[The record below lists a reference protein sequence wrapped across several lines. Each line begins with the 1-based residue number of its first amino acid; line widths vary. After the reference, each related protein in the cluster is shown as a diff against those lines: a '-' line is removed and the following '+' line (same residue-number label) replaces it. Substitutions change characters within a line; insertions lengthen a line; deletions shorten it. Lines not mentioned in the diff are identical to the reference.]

1 MEENKISE
9 KEHTINE
16 NYRQKPKVAVYVC
29 HCGGNISDV
38 VDVKKVAE
46 ELSKY
51 HDVAISR
58 EYAFMCSSTGQDYIV
73 EDIQKNGINRVVI
86 AACSPALHE
95 LTFRGALQRAGLNP
109 YLYEHVNIREQVS
122 WVHKNDKEGATKKA
136 ISLVKAG
143 VEKVL
148 RQDPLNSIRVE
159 AVKTVAVIGGGISGM
174 RAALSAASNGLNAV
188 IIEKSDKLGGKLNRS
203 GNIYPTGEKAI
214 GVAENLTKKVLSSD
228 RIKVY
233 FNSEITFVSGYV
245 GNFQIN
251 LKKKSGEYE
260 KIKAGAIIIATGF
273 DNYKPYEGEYGY
285 GLNKFVLTLP
295 QFIEALEKSGSS
307 KFIYEGKEI
316 NSVTFIHC
324 VGSRQI
330 DGIDK
335 PGKNGKINDYC
346 SRVCCTAIIHAANNL
361 KNKYPDTEVFDIYT
375 DIRTYGMDHESYYKE
390 ASKND
395 VIFFRRPLE
404 ERPSVEFEG
413 GKIKIKTK
421 DVLTM
426 NEDMEIETDMIVL
439 GVGMVPND
447 ISDLVEYMKLPR
459 SADGF
464 LQEVHPKLRP
474 VEVANNGIFIAGT
487 AQGPMD
493 VIESLQAS
501 NTAAVKSASL
511 LASGDIPLEP
521 FVAVVD
527 EDKCTGCEKCPKECS
542 YAGALTMIEKEVGG
556 KKKKVAYVNAALC
569 KGCGACVAV
578 CEPKAINVAGWSLE
592 QFEAMVEAIAKE

>member
-1 MEENKISE
+1 MTEKISE
-9 KEHTINE
+9 KEHTTNE

-38 VDVKKVAE
+38 VDVKRVAT

-51 HDVAISR
+51 PDVAIAR
-58 EYAFMCSSTGQDYIV
+58 EYAFMCSSTGQDMII

-109 YLYEHVNIREQVS
+109 FLYEHVNIREQAS
-122 WVHKNDKEGATKKA
+122 WVHKNDKEGATLKA
-136 ISLVKAG
+136 IALAKAG
-143 VEKVL
+143 VEKIK

-159 AVKTVAVIGGGISGM
+159 AIHSVAIIGGGVSGM
-174 RAALSAASNGLNAV
+174 RAAITSAENGLGV
-188 IIEKSDKLGGKLNRS
+188 YLIEKGKDLGGRLNRV
-203 GNIYPTGEKAI
+203 GDVYPTEEKAI
-214 GVAENLTKKVLSSD
+214 EIAEKFKKKVLSND
-228 RIKVY
+228 KVKV
-233 FNSEITFVSGYV
+233 FTEAEITFVSGYV
-245 GNFQIN
+245 GNFQLN
-251 LKKKSGEYE
+251 LKKSDGNFE

-285 GLNKFVLTLP
+285 GLNKFVLTMP
-295 QFIEALEKSGSS
+295 EFIEALEKAQGPD
-307 KFIYEGKEI
+307 FIYNDKKI
-316 NSVTFIHC
+316 NSVTFINC

-335 PGKNGKINDYC
+335 PGKNGKVNDYC
-346 SRVCCTAIIHAANNL
+346 SRVCCSVAMHQINNL
-361 KNKYPDTEVFDIYT
+361 KKKFPYIDVFDIYT
-375 DIRTYGMDHESYYKE
+375 DMRTYGMEHESYYKN

-404 ERPSVEFEG
+404 ERPTVEFEG
-413 GKIKIKTK
+413 EKIKIKTK
-421 DVLTM
+421 DVLTW
-426 NEDMEIETDMIVL
+426 NEDLEIDSDMVVL
-439 GVGMVPND
+439 VTGMIPND

-459 SADGF
+459 SAEGF

-487 AQGPMD
+487 AQAPMD
-493 VIESLQAS
+493 IIEIIQSS
-501 NTAAVKSASL
+501 NTATAKAAAL
-511 LASGDIPLEP
+511 LSEPDIPLDP

-527 EDKCTGCEKCPKECS
+527 EDKCTGCGLCPKECS
-542 YAGALTMIEKEVGG
+542 YEGALTMIEKEVNG
-556 KKKKVAYVNAALC
+556 KKKKVAYVNGALC

-578 CEPKAINVAGWSLE
+578 CEPRAINVNGWRLD
-592 QFEAMVEAIAKE
+592 QFEAMVDAIAKE

>member
-1 MEENKISE
+1 MEDKKISE
-9 KEHTINE
+9 MEHTLNE

-38 VDVKKVAE
+38 VDVKKVAD

-136 ISLVKAG
+136 IALVKAG

-159 AVKTVAVIGGGISGM
+159 AVKRVAVIGGGISGM
-174 RAALSAASNGLNAV
+174 RAALSAASNGLEAV
-188 IIEKSDKLGGKLNRS
+188 IIEKTDKLGGRLNRS
-203 GNIYPTGEKAI
+203 GNVYPSGEKAVDI
-214 GVAENLTKKVLSSD
+214 VLRLSKEVLSNPK
-228 RIKVY
+228 IKVY
-233 FNSEITFVSGYV
+233 YNAEITFVSGYV

-251 LKKKSGEYE
+251 VKKKDETYD
-260 KIKAGAIIIATGF
+260 KVKAGAIIIATGF
-273 DNYKPYEGEYGY
+273 DTYKPYDGEYGY
-285 GLNKFVLTLP
+285 GNSKYILTLP
-295 QFIEALEKSGSS
+295 EFIEILEKSEPGRFVYMNRDI
-307 KFIYEGKEI
+307 K
-316 NSVTFIHC
+316 SVAFIHC

-335 PGKNGKINDYC
+335 PGKSGKVNDYC
-346 SRVCCTAIIHAANNL
+346 SRVCCTSIIHTANRL
-361 KNKYPDTEVFDIYT
+361 KSKYPYVDVFDIYT
-375 DIRTYGMDHESYYKE
+375 DIRTYGMEHEDYYKE
-390 ASKND
+390 SSKND

-404 ERPSVEFEG
+404 ERPVVEVG
-413 GKIKIKTK
+413 DKITVKTK

-426 NEDMEIETDMIVL
+426 NEDMEMEVDMLVL

-487 AQGPMD
+487 SQGPMD
-493 VIESLQAS
+493 IVESLHAS
-501 NTAAVKSASL
+501 NTAAVKAASL
-511 LASGDIPLEP
+511 LAEGDIPLEP

-527 EDKCTGCEKCPKECS
+527 EDKCTGCGLCPKECS
-542 YAGALTMIEKEVGG
+542 YAGALTMVEKEVKG
-556 KKKKVAYVNAALC
+556 KKKLVAEVNAALC

-578 CEPKAINVAGWSLE
+578 CQPRAIDIAGWKLE
-592 QFEAMVEAIAKE
+592 QFEAMVDAIAKE